1 MLFVDWSGC
10 VIAVKWENA
19 RNRLGPGSSTDSTST
34 HSWEKNMQNNVG
46 KKRLISRN
54 SAACVNGNSRSYVIH
69 RINVHCCYLVYLGN
83 ACYVENEV
91 ILKLHFQ

>member
-19 RNRLGPGSSTDSTST
+19 RNRLGPGSSTDSTSK

-46 KKRLISRN
+46 KKGS
-54 SAACVNGNSRSYVIH
+54 
-69 RINVHCCYLVYLGN
+69 YLGTVLRVLMETVGVML
-83 ACYVENEV
+83 YTS
-91 ILKLHFQ
+91 